1 MRLYDKNYLGNVYE
15 RIDKSVKRANELLV
29 NYQKDK
35 ASVEQLQA
43 VLAQEQL
50 AMQHEIL
57 ITLAMIIWEPKNG
70 EENLPK
76 PPEKMIGFK

>member
-1 MRLYDKNYLGNVYE
+1 MKSHDRNYLGDVYE
-15 RIDKSVKRANELLV
+15 RIGKSVNRANDMLV
-29 NYQKDK
+29 NYQKEK
-35 ASVEQLQA
+35 ATVEQLQA
-43 VLAQEQL
+43 VLAMEQL

-57 ITLAMIIWEPKNG
+57 TTLATMSWEPKTG